1 MDADLQHVAGDPVRG
16 DDFVVGHEHEHGVQ
30 RTPPFDALEGIDVRR
45 EKVVL
50 HHVAT
55 CRASAGSRGRAT
67 MSKIRTSRS
76 RGESGVIATDR
87 SLRSNTW

>member
-1 MDADLQHVAGDPVRG
+1 MDADLQHVAGNLVRV

-30 RTPPFDALEGIDVRR
+30 RTPALDAIERLYVQR
-45 EKVVL
+45 EKVILL
-50 HHVAT
+50 HADT
-55 CRASAGSRGRAT
+55 SRASARSRGRAT
-67 MSKIRTSRS
+67 MSKIRASRG